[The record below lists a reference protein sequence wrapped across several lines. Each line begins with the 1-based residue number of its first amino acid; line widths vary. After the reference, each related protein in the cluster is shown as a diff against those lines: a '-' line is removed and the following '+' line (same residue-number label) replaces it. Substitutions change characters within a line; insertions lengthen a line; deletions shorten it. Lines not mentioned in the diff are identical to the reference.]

1 MTPPQPAD
9 PAQPSDP
16 EYSAS
21 PDGGADAGLE
31 FGVGEGRFLL
41 NMLSPKSREALQ
53 NLAELE
59 QDAALRAFL
68 SSSNSL
74 TRLAAIGFSE
84 TAMLRLSD
92 LVTIPIQD
100 QHSSPPDDLIE
111 RLDKDPPLALL
122 VYVGENAAEIHLFME
137 ELREENRGA
146 PLSIVAFVDSAM
158 VAMSALPH
166 SWTDAVIPLDLS
178 KDVLKGH
185 LERLFDIFLT
195 QKDLTTVFLAHSV
208 SQSQFRKAA
217 YMDSLTGVMNFVGFQ
232 DVAARELSRVRRVGQ
247 PLGLIMID
255 IDHFKKINDTFGH
268 PQGNAVLKQLA
279 PIIRT
284 QTRDLD
290 AHFRLGGEEFGILL
304 PRTSFENL
312 AVVAE
317 RVRKAVE
324 SAHFTGMPSAGA
336 VKVSMGALGV
346 EPQKS
351 RRPKDW
357 NAMYSAA
364 DELLYLAKGQGRNRV
379 AARLYE
385 PPPA

>member
-1 MTPPQPAD
+1 MTPPQPT
-9 PAQPSDP
+9 DP

-21 PDGGADAGLE
+21 PGGEADPSLE
-31 FGVGEGRFLL
+31 LGIGEGRFLL
-41 NMLSPKSREALQ
+41 NMLSPKSREGLQ

-74 TRLAAIGFSE
+74 SRLAAIGFSE

-92 LVTIPIQD
+92 LVAIPIQD

-111 RLDKDPPLALL
+111 RLHKDPPLALL
-122 VYVGENAAEIHLFME
+122 VYVGENAAEVHLFME
-137 ELREENRGA
+137 EFREENKGA
-146 PLSIVAFVDSAM
+146 PLSVVAFVDSAM

-166 SWTDAVIPLDLS
+166 SWADAVIPLDLS

-217 YMDSLTGVMNFVGFQ
+217 YMDPLTGVMNFAGFQ
-232 DVAARELSRVRRVGQ
+232 DIAARELSRVRRVGQ
-247 PLGLIMID
+247 PLGMIVLD
-255 IDHFKKINDTFGH
+255 IDHFKKINDSYGH

-279 PIIRT
+279 LIIRA
-284 QTRDLD
+284 QTRNLD
-290 AHFRLGGEEFGILL
+290 THFRLGGREFGILL
-304 PRTSFENL
+304 PHTNFENL

-317 RVRKAVE
+317 RVREAVE

-336 VKVSMGALGV
+336 VKVSLGALGV

-351 RRPKDW
+351 MRPEDW
-357 NAMYSAA
+357 NAMYAAA
-364 DELLYLAKGQGRNRV
+364 DELLRLAKDQGRNRV
-379 AARLYE
+379 VSRLYE
-385 PPPA
+385 PPPKPPPA